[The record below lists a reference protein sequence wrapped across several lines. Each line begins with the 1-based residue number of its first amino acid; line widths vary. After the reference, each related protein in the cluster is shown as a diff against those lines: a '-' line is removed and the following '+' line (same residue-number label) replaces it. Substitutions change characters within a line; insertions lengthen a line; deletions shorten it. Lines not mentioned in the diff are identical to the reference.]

1 MIKKLFSVIKSNFSE
16 PVFLIGCCAF
26 FSFSATANG
35 ILNFLGDGGAG
46 DHFVYKVFVIFY
58 VGMMTWVMVWALQ
71 MWMSPTKFIL
81 RMACFFC
88 WVVLFTISVSFSYAF
103 FWETMASKITAY
115 NESSVALK
123 TANDDLQ
130 GLDNTLRYGI
140 DKFSKL
146 ERHFSDLSWKER
158 GVKVTE
164 DGEPEKDL
172 SGVPK
177 KTPGYGGDTC
187 GTTTEQKVG
196 PRTTMRIELA
206 SEMKGYGTEMFEKSG
221 ELGKVI
227 KSITQ
232 VQSKIENS
240 GDASAWASVKVEND
254 IQNFEKDL
262 TLARQKYSDIRN
274 ITVRVLTLRLN
285 KLADMFLKDDDVFF
299 YKNQYF
305 SCHDVTTADKLT
317 TISGV
322 LDRLPPPLPPVDL
335 KNYVGTTAT
344 RSALAAFER
353 AFFGDFII
361 DRLPLLMALLAHVAL
376 IILSWWKITNG
387 ISVDRDQ
394 SSRKYRVKTRD

>member
-1 MIKKLFSVIKSNFSE
+1 MIKKIFSVIKSNFSE
-16 PVFLIGCCAF
+16 PVFLIGCFAF
-26 FSFSATANG
+26 FSFYATANG

-46 DHFVYKVFVIFY
+46 DHFVYKVFVMFY
-58 VGMMTWVMVWALQ
+58 VGVTTWVMVWALQ

-81 RMACFFC
+81 RVVCFFC
-88 WVVLFTISVSFSYAF
+88 WVGLFTISVSFSYAF
-103 FWETMASKITAY
+103 FWETMASKTTSY
-115 NESSVALK
+115 SVALK

-130 GLDNTLRYGI
+130 GLDNTLRYAI

-177 KTPGYGGDTC
+177 KTPGYGADTC

-206 SEMKGYGTEMFEKSG
+206 SEMKGYGIEMFEKSD

-232 VQSKIENS
+232 AQSKIENS
-240 GDASAWASVKVEND
+240 GDAPAWAFVKVEND

-285 KLADMFLKDDDVFF
+285 KLADMFLKDDGVFF
-299 YKNQYF
+299 YNGTYF

-317 TISGV
+317 TMSGV
-322 LDRLPPPLPPVDL
+322 LDRLPPSFPPVDL

-344 RSALAAFER
+344 RAALER
-353 AFFGDFII
+353 AIFGDFFIT
-361 DRLPLLMALLAHVAL
+361 DWLPLLMALMVDITL
-376 IILSWWKITNG
+376 IILIWWKITNG

-394 SSRKYRVKTRD
+394 SSRKYRVKTSN